1 MVSPFQQVKGK
12 PHAWRQYLLASNA
25 YLISIL
31 VAALAAA
38 YGNYLRDRL
47 DPGGWLIYGQ
57 SPGVYLPF
65 MLFPITVFLW
75 WMCDEWAVRTKWT
88 VIFLS
93 GMLVS
98 WVVHFGIIQ
107 IHGDLYVHAFWLFPA
122 VMVLLLAKPPTW
134 QAARQ
139 TLQVLAWSIVGIAA
153 LTLMLERLGV
163 VPQFFAGSDA
173 IIAWEQQRY
182 WLPLQ
187 EVFGVE
193 GRWPGPFG
201 ANQKTAFL
209 AVIAMVIGMTNSGWR
224 RWVLAGSGLIIL
236 LLTGSRGGF
245 FALAVGTFVLVAFSR
260 HRVLERIPVAYR
272 IGMALVLLSGAAFT
286 VVFQSGLGLNG
297 RSELWAGF
305 LDLWASSPV
314 IGVGQV
320 GITSAP
326 AIVTWMDSS
335 WMDAHSIYV
344 QQLTRYGIVGG
355 IFAFGTLIV
364 GVVAALVAAV
374 RQWVLPLAVIGS
386 YLAAGVTDFLHDG
399 WQLLSTHVVMLV
411 TAVLGATAWNG
422 SRKPTVGNVGSQLL
436 PAGDVSDQTRS

>member
-1 MVSPFQQVKGK
+1 M
-12 PHAWRQYLLASNA
+12 
-25 YLISIL
+25 
-31 VAALAAA
+31 
-38 YGNYLRDRL
+38 
-47 DPGGWLIYGQ
+47 
-57 SPGVYLPF
+57 
-65 MLFPITVFLW
+65 
-75 WMCDEWAVRTKWT
+75 
-88 VIFLS
+88 
-93 GMLVS
+93 
-98 WVVHFGIIQ
+98 IQ
-107 IHGDLYVHAFWLFPA
+107 IHGDLYVHALWLFPA
-122 VMVLLLAKPPTW
+122 VMILLLVKPPTW

-139 TLQVLAWSIVGIAA
+139 TLQILAWSIVGIAA

-187 EVFGVE
+187 GVFGVE

-201 ANQKTAFL
+201 ANQKTAFF
-209 AVIAMVIGMTNSGWR
+209 AVIAIVIGMTNSGWR

-236 LLTGSRGGF
+236 MLTGSRGGF
-245 FALAVGTFVLVAFSR
+245 FALAVGIFVLVAFSR

-272 IGMALVLLSGAAFT
+272 IGIALVLLSGAAFAI
-286 VVFQSGLGLNG
+286 VFQSSLGLTG
-297 RSELWAGF
+297 RGELWAGF

-320 GITSAP
+320 GIASAP
-326 AIVTWMDSS
+326 VIVTWMDPS

-355 IFAFGTLIV
+355 ILAFGILIV

-386 YLAAGVTDFLHDG
+386 YLAAGLTDFLHDG

-411 TAVLGATAWNG
+411 SAVLGATAWNG
-422 SRKPTVGNVGSQLL
+422 SRRPTVGEVGSQRSS
-436 PAGDVSDQTRS
+436 AGDVSDQTRS